1 MNGKDAF
8 RLILAVPPLVQRS
21 GSDSASS
28 SYTDSEGV
36 DAMVKARA
44 ENARLHV
51 DVWPGLN
58 PYNTRVLPEYIAGY
72 DYSDSDDDVSM
83 R

>member
-8 RLILAVPPLVQRS
+8 RLILAVPPLAQHI

-28 SYTDSEGV
+28 SYTDSEGAE
-36 DAMVKARA
+36 AMGKA
-44 ENARLHV
+44 NSRLHV

-58 PYNTRVLPEYIAGY
+58 PYNTRVLPDYIAGY
-72 DYSDSDDDVSM
+72 DDSDSDDDVSM